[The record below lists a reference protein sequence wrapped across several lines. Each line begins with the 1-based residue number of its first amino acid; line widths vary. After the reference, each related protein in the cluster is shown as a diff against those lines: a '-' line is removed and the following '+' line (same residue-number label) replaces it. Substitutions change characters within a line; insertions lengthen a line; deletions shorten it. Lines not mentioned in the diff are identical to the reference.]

1 MLALVDADSF
11 QYLDKLSDALVDA
24 DSVVLCC
31 SDTDSEA
38 LSLADFTE
46 SLCDSDSDLTELLW
60 LSSSEV
66 KLVTP
71 LSLLLCDTDVDVEAE
86 LLADST
92 TDSLSLVEVDAES
105 LADSTSELTS
115 DLDVSK
121 LFETDSLVDANS
133 DVDSEC
139 SETWLSTSLERS
151 STGVEVLSDTDWLAE
166 SD

>member
-1 MLALVDADSF
+1 MLADSF
-11 QYLDKLSDALVDA
+11 QYFDKLSDALVDA
-24 DSVVLCC
+24 ASVVLCC

-38 LSLADFTE
+38 CSLADFTE
-46 SLCDSDSDLTELLW
+46 SLRDSDSDLTDSLSLL
-60 LSSSEV
+60 SFES

-92 TDSLSLVEVDAES
+92 TDSLSLVEVDADS
-105 LADSTSELTS
+105 LADSTTEFAS

-121 LFETDSLVDANS
+121 LFETSSDTDWYS

-139 SETWLSTSLERS
+139 SETWLCTSLE
-151 STGVEVLSDTDWLAE
+151 
-166 SD
+166 